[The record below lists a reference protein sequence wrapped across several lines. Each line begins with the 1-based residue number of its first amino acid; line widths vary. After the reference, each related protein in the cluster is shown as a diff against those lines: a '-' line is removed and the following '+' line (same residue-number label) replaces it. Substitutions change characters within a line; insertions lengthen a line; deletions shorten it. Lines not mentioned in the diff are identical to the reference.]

1 MFFFRA
7 YLTFLAHKKVTK
19 NGPVLESLAKKPWPW
34 RSNLKPFGLTPALVI
49 FSAGHPLFD
58 FSLR

>member
-19 NGPVLESLAKKPWPW
+19 NGPVLESLAKKPNGPGA
-34 RSNLKPFGLTPALVI
+34 RISSRLGLRLH
-49 FSAGHPLFD
+49 S
-58 FSLR
+58 